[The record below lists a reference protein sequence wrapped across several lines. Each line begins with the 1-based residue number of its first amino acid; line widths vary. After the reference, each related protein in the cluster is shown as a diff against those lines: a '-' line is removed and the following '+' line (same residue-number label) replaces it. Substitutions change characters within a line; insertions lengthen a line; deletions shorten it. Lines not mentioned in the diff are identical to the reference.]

1 MVRHH
6 RFLTLLLSLVFLLLA
21 TTFPAQA
28 QESYTYVVQQGDT
41 LAKIAARYG
50 TSWYDIAVA
59 NNISN
64 PNRIYAGQVL
74 VIPAYVTYTRPAQ
87 SYTVRQG
94 DTATSIATHFG
105 ITVTQLVETNNLEA
119 GGAYIYAGQVL
130 VIPGTTVTVPI
141 PQQPAP
147 QPPTPQP
154 LPPANNQFYFVQ
166 RGDTMFRIARTFGVN
181 IYDLAEANGILN
193 LNRIYVGQRL
203 RIP

>member
-21 TTFPAQA
+21 TTFSAQA
-28 QESYTYVVQQGDT
+28 QQSYTYVVQQGDT